1 MAPRI
6 PGNLLINGLV
16 SFVVVAFSLI
26 TPPMRAQIYQGRGIP
41 LQTKSLLYNSISGDD
56 FVYVAGTEIP
66 ALTCYPGAKRA
77 LKQLFVVLPTTTNTF
92 LFVGDN
98 YVSRPSIED
107 KILQVYNSPLR
118 SGRDSY
124 TVVVGPTGSGKDF
137 DTMRVL
143 GQKPGVLWVSVSEAL
158 TPSSLL
164 RRLLQTS
171 GVAVEQNMLLGLNV
185 LLPVFQQIADH
196 NDGRPITIVFDVSV
210 EEGPSLENV
219 LYSVKSAA
227 KKLAPAANVIVL
239 LSGTTAGITFDDY
252 RMEKIIWVD
261 EMTHEEAAAYAKK
274 LFPAVAD
281 TDVELLFDKVGDLS
295 CDFCHANHP
304 FTPIRVF

>member
-1 MAPRI
+1 MI
-6 PGNLLINGLV
+6 LGTLLINGLV
-16 SFVVVAFSLI
+16 SLVGAFSLI
-26 TPPMRAQIYQGRGIP
+26 THPMRARIYQGRGIP
-41 LQTKSLLYNSISGDD
+41 LPTKSLLYNSISGED
-56 FVYVAGTEIP
+56 FVDVAGTEIP

-77 LKQLFVVLPTTTNTF
+77 LKRLFVVLPTITNGRH

-137 DTMRVL
+137 VTMRVL